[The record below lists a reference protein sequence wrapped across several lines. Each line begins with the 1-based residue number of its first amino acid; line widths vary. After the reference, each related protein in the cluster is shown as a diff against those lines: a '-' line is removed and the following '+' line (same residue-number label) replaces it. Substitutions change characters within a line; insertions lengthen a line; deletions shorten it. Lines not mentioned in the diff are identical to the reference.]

1 LTNASSK
8 AISIGNTIVGAK
20 TNDVFIGSNIGAYG
34 GSLGNNCYVG
44 NNTYFGSS
52 ITLMV
57 GYFNAF
63 SVIGFFGGYN
73 GLVQTAMFQAT
84 HMLSDIIFFLE
95 RIMIYITLELVQI
108 YSLV

>member
-1 LTNASSK
+1 LTNGSSK

-20 TNDVFIGSNIGAYG
+20 TNDVFIGNNIGVIG
-34 GSLGNNCYVG
+34 NSTGNNAYV
-44 NNTYFGSS
+44 GSS
-52 ITLMV
+52 IGFNANGGG

-63 SVIGFFGGYN
+63 SVIEFFGGYN
-73 GLVQTAMFQAT
+73 GLLQTAMFQAT

>member
-20 TNDVFIGSNIGAYG
+20 TNDVFIGNNIGVI
-34 GSLGNNCYVG
+34 GNSTG